1 MIGSST
7 GGPLVLE
14 QILGGSPLLRAAI
27 VIVQHI
33 PGHFVPRLR
42 DNLQQGSAMEVR
54 VATDDDRILPGRVYV
69 APSGVHLRL
78 RSGRLLELVDGDKVN
93 YVRPSI
99 DVAMCSIGA
108 EVFDR
113 VTGIVLTGMGRDGAE
128 GLAHIRSIGGRAIV
142 QDPATCAIGSMPR
155 TAIDEGAVDQILSP
169 DGIRTWLIRT
179 FS

>member
-14 QILGGSPLLRAAI
+14 QVVGGLPRLRAAI

-54 VATDDDRILPGRVYV
+54 VATDGDRLLHGRVYL
-69 APSGVHLRL
+69 APSGLHLRL
-78 RSGRLLELVDGDKVN
+78 GPEEVLELVDGDKVN

-99 DVAMCSIGA
+99 DVAMCSIRAGA
-108 EVFDR
+108 FAR
-113 VTGIVLTGMGRDGAE
+113 VAGVVLTGMGRDGAR
-128 GLAHIRSIGGRAIV
+128 GLAHVRSIGGRTIV
-142 QDPATCAIGSMPR
+142 QDPSTCAIGSMPE
-155 TAIDEGAVDQILSP
+155 TAIAEDAVDQVLTP
-169 DGIRTWLIRT
+169 DGIRAWLERT
-179 FS
+179 FG